1 MAEAV
6 RFELTEELPLRQFS
20 RLLHSTALPRLR
32 NKRGAHCASDAFYPQ
47 RLSVPRSYLSPANW
61 HTKLKHRPPASC
73 YAERMVLEKSVVA
86 P

>member
-47 RLSVPRSYLSPANW
+47 RLSVPLVFIARELA
-61 HTKLKHRPPASC
+61 HKIEVPPTC
-73 YAERMVLEKSVVA
+73 FVLCGTNGA
-86 P
+86 